1 MNGLSVIIPSRTATN
16 LGPCVAAINRHEIC
30 RIIIVDDAAPS
41 VSSSPEECYMVARI
55 HSLHTSS
62 KVGIIGTVDKNMLPV
77 GFWQN
82 EELRLNA

>member
-55 HSLHTSS
+55 HDAHTSS
-62 KVGIIGTVDKNMLPV
+62 KKNISGSVAKELLPA
-77 GFWQN
+77 GFWEN
-82 EELRLNA
+82 ERLVGAL